1 MGPSGAVL
9 KSYSD
14 KAVAFS
20 DYSKQEMSNYNEQ
33 RPS

>member
-9 KSYSD
+9 KSHSD
-14 KAVAFS
+14 KTVAFS

-33 RPS
+33 CPS